1 LLLATNSIVTD
12 EVPYQLCNDC
22 RRRADIAA
30 NDAAG
35 EGATASRGD
44 RRRRGQEIARCDAA
58 PM

>member
-1 LLLATNSIVTD
+1 MKSLTSFATIAV
-12 EVPYQLCNDC
+12 V
-22 RRRADIAA
+22 RADIAA

-44 RRRRGQEIARCDAA
+44 RRRRGQDIARCDAA